1 MLLIYVPT
9 SASKWGATLL
19 FNRKPTPYFHQ
30 KKKAFSC
37 PNFVT
42 KQSYQRTI
50 KKNNPAKYDYQ
61 DPEPAFIYLGI
72 SRIYGLS
79 AITAQWPY

>member
-1 MLLIYVPT
+1 MCQQAHPNGAQHYYLIVNLHHIFI
-9 SASKWGATLL
+9 S
-19 FNRKPTPYFHQ
+19 